1 MEALNDYNYVLFV
14 IVQVSLMFFI
24 SAFISGIRYKKS
36 DYIYIIGIVL
46 SSVYFFDKIGSISL
60 VVITIFIIIFLYFK
74 IRLYSVFLVMVTQII
89 LYCANFV
96 YIIIFS
102 YIITISHSV
111 FIVLPIFLVVYV
123 SISYALAYILNRILK
138 RINGTYLSLN
148 KKFLTVITIVIVITF
163 SLLFAYSQID
173 ASDASTIK
181 QYSLLFLGIIILLS
195 ILIFIYSQFTL
206 KEMKYKRNQEEIE
219 TYYEYT
225 LKIEAINNEMRKFRH
240 DYVNILTTLSE
251 YIRED
256 DMTGLRDYFNK
267 NIVPMKDNLQMNA
280 LKLNGIE
287 NLKVREIKGLLT
299 AKILRAQEMN
309 IPISIEIP
317 DEVTRINL
325 NMIDLSRSIGII
337 LDNAI
342 EASSE
347 IDDPIIRVAF
357 IESEN

>member
-1 MEALNDYNYVLFV
+1 M
-14 IVQVSLMFFI
+14 
-24 SAFISGIRYKKS
+24 
-36 DYIYIIGIVL
+36 
-46 SSVYFFDKIGSISL
+46 
-60 VVITIFIIIFLYFK
+60 
-74 IRLYSVFLVMVTQII
+74 
-89 LYCANFV
+89 
-96 YIIIFS
+96 
-102 YIITISHSV
+102 
-111 FIVLPIFLVVYV
+111 YV

-195 ILIFIYSQFTL
+195 ILIFIYSQFSL

-280 LKLNGIE
+280 LKLMVLRILKYVR
-287 NLKVREIKGLLT
+287 LKV
-299 AKILRAQEMN
+299 
-309 IPISIEIP
+309 
-317 DEVTRINL
+317 
-325 NMIDLSRSIGII
+325 
-337 LDNAI
+337 
-342 EASSE
+342 
-347 IDDPIIRVAF
+347 F
-357 IESEN
+357 

>member
-138 RINGTYLSLN
+138 RINGTYLSFN

-173 ASDASTIK
+173 ASLASIC
-181 QYSLLFLGIIILLS
+181 
-195 ILIFIYSQFTL
+195 IFA
-206 KEMKYKRNQEEIE
+206 N
-219 TYYEYT
+219 
-225 LKIEAINNEMRKFRH
+225 
-240 DYVNILTTLSE
+240 
-251 YIRED
+251 
-256 DMTGLRDYFNK
+256 
-267 NIVPMKDNLQMNA
+267 
-280 LKLNGIE
+280 
-287 NLKVREIKGLLT
+287 
-299 AKILRAQEMN
+299 
-309 IPISIEIP
+309 
-317 DEVTRINL
+317 
-325 NMIDLSRSIGII
+325 
-337 LDNAI
+337 
-342 EASSE
+342 
-347 IDDPIIRVAF
+347 
-357 IESEN
+357 